1 MNASNTDTHRYTQIH
16 TDTHRYTHIRAHL
29 IRRALESIPGR
40 NIHLS
45 VHLSVHIDWPER
57 IPARRTARSKPPAI
71 HTARR
76 IYKVRLVDLCVCVC
90 VLFTCLDL
98 CVCVCELFICI
109 YPSCLFYWSLL
120 GLSQCCPKEYIQYTH
135 MHTYTSPRCCICVYH
150 MYCLHI
156 HIYNTYECNEAPA
169 IYTARGIYKVGKFD
183 RPHTHTL
190 SLALSLSRSLALSGK
205 SDRVHTCVL
214 YVLLIYIYI
223 CNTHMYNEAPAIHT
237 ARQIYAWIVLSICT
251 YNTYTY
257 NAAPAIHTARRIYKV
272 RLGNLIVY
280 ICGVFHILF
289 IDIYITHIYIMRHQQ
304 SIPPDKS
311 TRYVWEI
318 CLCTYVGL
326 YVLFIYIYRM
336 HICIMRHH

>member
-57 IPARRTARSKPPAI
+57 IPARQTARSKPPAI

-98 CVCVCELFICI
+98 CVCVCGLFICI

-223 CNTHMYNEAPAIHT
+223 CNTH
-237 ARQIYAWIVLSICT
+237 C
-251 YNTYTY
+251 
-257 NAAPAIHTARRIYKV
+257 
-272 RLGNLIVY
+272 
-280 ICGVFHILF
+280 
-289 IDIYITHIYIMRHQQ
+289 IMRHQQ

-311 TRYVWEI
+311 MRELYCLYVHIIHTHIMRHQQSKQPDGSTRYVWEI
-318 CLCTYVGL
+318 WLCTYVGYFTYCL
-326 YVLFIYIYRM
+326 
-336 HICIMRHH
+336 